1 MGAIFFILGFGV
13 LVYVAGTSISKF
25 ARDVRYEADY
35 IRIKRERQQERDDD
49 AKAKEDALPE
59 ID

>member
-1 MGAIFFILGFGV
+1 V